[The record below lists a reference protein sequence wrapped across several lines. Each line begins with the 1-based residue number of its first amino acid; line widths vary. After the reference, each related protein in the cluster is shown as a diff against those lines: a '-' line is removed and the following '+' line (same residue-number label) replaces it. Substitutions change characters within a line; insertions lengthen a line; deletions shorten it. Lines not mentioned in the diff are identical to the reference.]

1 MNGTDK
7 PRSHFLPQI
16 TLIAVTDSADPCNL
30 WIDLCESVVAL
41 FLFHLSLQ
49 MPSFTTASRIII
61 TCSNRLSP
69 YLQMEVAELGYKPE
83 RVFKT
88 GVELKGTLT
97 DCIRLNLNL
106 RCASQVLFSLKEFRA
121 DNADDLYKI
130 LIDHPWEDILNVD
143 GYFSISSNVDN
154 PTINNSL
161 FANVKVKDAIVD
173 RFRNKTGERPN
184 SGPELD
190 KTVIHLYWKESLAE
204 IFIDTSGET
213 LSKHGYRKIPG
224 KAPMLESL
232 AAATMLATKWDRASP
247 FINPMCGSGT
257 VAIEAVLLATK
268 RKPGLL
274 RSNYAFMH
282 LAGYE
287 EQLYNTEFKKLEQ
300 QVIDLPALKVI
311 ATDISEDAINIS
323 KVNAG
328 IAGVEELIEFAV
340 CDFEETNIPEG
351 EAGAVYF
358 NPEYGDRLGVEAE
371 LEITYKRIGDFLK
384 KKCKGYSGYIFTGN
398 LELAKKIGLK
408 PSRRIEFYTSKIDCR
423 LLEYELYSG
432 TKRTDK
438 E

>member
-1 MNGTDK
+1 
-7 PRSHFLPQI
+7 
-16 TLIAVTDSADPCNL
+16 
-30 WIDLCESVVAL
+30 
-41 FLFHLSLQ
+41 
-49 MPSFTTASRIII
+49 MPSFSAPSRIIV

-69 YLQMEVAELGYKPE
+69 YLQMEITALGYKPE

-88 GVELKGTLT
+88 GVELKGTLA

-121 DNADDLYKI
+121 DNADDLYRV
-130 LIDHPWEDILNVD
+130 LIDFAWEEIMAVD
-143 GYFSISSNVDN
+143 GYFSISSNVSN
-154 PTINNSL
+154 ETINNSL

-190 KTVIHLYWKESLAE
+190 KTVIHLYWKESVAE

-232 AAATMLATKWDRASP
+232 AAATLLATRWDRKSV

-257 VAIEAVLLATK
+257 LAIEAALLATN

-274 RSNYAFMH
+274 RFNYAFMH
-282 LAGYE
+282 LVGYE
-287 EQLYNTEFKKLEQ
+287 EKLYDDEFRKLEQ
-300 QVIDLPALKVI
+300 QVVNVPGLKII
-311 ATDISEDAINIS
+311 ATDISEDAVNIS

-351 EAGAVYF
+351 ENGLVYF
-358 NPEYGDRLGVEAE
+358 NPEYGDRLGVEEE
-371 LEITYKRIGDFLK
+371 LEGTYKRIGDFLK
-384 KKCKGYSGYIFTGN
+384 KKCKGYFGYIFTGN

-408 PSRRIEFYTSKIDCR
+408 PNRRIEFYTSKIDCR

-438 E
+438 

>member
-1 MNGTDK
+1 M
-7 PRSHFLPQI
+7 QI
-16 TLIAVTDSADPCNL
+16 F
-30 WIDLCESVVAL
+30 E
-41 FLFHLSLQ
+41 
-49 MPSFTTASRIII
+49 TTSRIII

-69 YLQMEVAELGYKPE
+69 WLQMEITDLGYKPE

-88 GVELKGTLT
+88 GVELQGTLL

-106 RCASQVLFSLKEFRA
+106 RCASQVLFSLKEFTA
-121 DNADDLYKI
+121 HNANDVYKT
-130 LIDHPWEDILNVD
+130 LIDFDWEDVIAAD
-143 GYFSISSNVDN
+143 GYFSISSNVTND
-154 PTINNSL
+154 TINNSL

-173 RFRNKTGERPN
+173 RFRNKTGERPD
-184 SGPELD
+184 SGPMLD

-232 AAATMLATKWDRASP
+232 AAATLLATKWDRKSI

-257 VAIEAVLLATK
+257 VAIEAALLATN

-274 RSNYAFMH
+274 RFNYAFMH
-282 LAGYE
+282 LVGFKQEMYDA
-287 EQLYNTEFKKLEQ
+287 EFKKLEQ
-300 QVIDLPALKVI
+300 QVVEIEGLKI
-311 ATDISEDAINIS
+311 TATDISEDAVNIS

-328 IAGVEELIEFAV
+328 IAGVEEYIEFAV

-351 EAGAVYF
+351 ESGVVYF

-371 LEITYKRIGDFLK
+371 LEITYKRLGDFLK
-384 KKCKGYSGYIFTGN
+384 KKCKGYFGYIFTGN
-398 LELAKKIGLK
+398 LELGKKIGLK

-423 LLEYELYSG
+423 LFEYELYSG
-432 TKRTDK
+432 SREKP
-438 E
+438 EA

>member
-1 MNGTDK
+1 MQ
-7 PRSHFLPQI
+7 L
-16 TLIAVTDSADPCNL
+16 
-30 WIDLCESVVAL
+30 
-41 FLFHLSLQ
+41 
-49 MPSFTTASRIII
+49 FTTESRIII

-69 YLQMEVAELGYKPE
+69 WLQLEVAALGFKPE
-83 RVFKT
+83 RIFKT
-88 GVELKGTLT
+88 GVELKGTLQ

-106 RCASQVLFSLKEFRA
+106 RCASQVLFSLKEFNA
-121 DNADDLYKI
+121 GNADDLYSTLIEYSWENI
-130 LIDHPWEDILNVD
+130 LTVD

-161 FANVKVKDAIVD
+161 FANVKMKDAIVD

-232 AAATMLATKWDRASP
+232 AAATLLATKWDRKSA
-247 FINPMCGSGT
+247 FINPMCGSAT
-257 VAIEAVLLATK
+257 VAIEAVLLATN

-274 RSNYAFMH
+274 RFNYAFMH
-282 LAGYE
+282 LNGYQE
-287 EQLYNTEFKKLEQ
+287 AMYNTEFKKLEQ
-300 QVIDLPALKVI
+300 QVIEVPGLKVI

-328 IAGVEELIEFAV
+328 IAGVEEYIEFAV
-340 CDFEETNIPEG
+340 CDFEETTIPET
-351 EAGAVYF
+351 ENAVIYF

-371 LEITYKRIGDFLK
+371 LEITYGRIGDFLK
-384 KKCKGYSGYIFTGN
+384 KKCKGYFGYIFTGN

-408 PSRRIEFYTSKIDCR
+408 PNRRIEFYTSKIDCR

-432 TKRTDK
+432 SREKRKT
-438 E
+438 